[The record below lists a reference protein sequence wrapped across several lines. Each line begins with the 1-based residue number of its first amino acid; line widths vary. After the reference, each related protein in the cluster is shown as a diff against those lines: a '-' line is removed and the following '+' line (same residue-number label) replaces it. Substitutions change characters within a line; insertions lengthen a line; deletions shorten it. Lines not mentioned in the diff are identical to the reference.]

1 MGASNYVYITVE
13 EIKAETQKAFLC
25 VIDGEEYWI
34 PFSQIADA
42 EDFSEGDTDVE
53 LAISEW
59 IATEKGIEW

>member
-1 MGASNYVYITVE
+1 MGSSNYVYITVD
-13 EIKAETQKAFLC
+13 EIKHETEKAFLL

-34 PFSQIADA
+34 PFSQIANA
-42 EDFSEGDTDVE
+42 EDYFAGDTDVE